1 MFLAQT
7 LIDRAVKMCGSS
19 AELAKRLEIYP
30 ADITNLKKG
39 KRPLSPEIAAEIAD
53 IAGMDARQAAIDA
66 IIERNAANRK
76 GQRLADI
83 LGKAQAVGA
92 AAMLGT
98 SYNGDSTIDTA
109 TIKNDSAIVK
119 DRIHRIYTKHPL
131 S

>member
-83 LGKAQAVGA
+83 LGKAQAVA
-92 AAMLGT
+92 RQRCWVFP
-98 SYNGDSTIDTA
+98 TA
-109 TIKNDSAIVK
+109 EIQQ
-119 DRIHRIYTKHPL
+119 
-131 S
+131 